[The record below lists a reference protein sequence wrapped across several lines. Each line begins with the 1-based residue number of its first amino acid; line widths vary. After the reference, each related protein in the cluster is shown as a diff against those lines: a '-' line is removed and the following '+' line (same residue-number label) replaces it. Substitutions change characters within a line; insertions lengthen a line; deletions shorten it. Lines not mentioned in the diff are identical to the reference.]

1 MTTNR
6 VETQPPPSPNGA
18 NGQPKSGIDGHA
30 APPAGGKPAATA
42 PPQGERGA
50 GGRFLPGNKGGP
62 GNPFARRVAALRKA
76 FFEAVDEGK
85 IRRLAEALYEK
96 AVGGDAAAAA
106 LLMKYLMGRPAEAVD
121 PDRLDL
127 EEFRLIEAMPTKHEV
142 MRAMIDSVPPA
153 TATSLLCPILDDA
166 AKDGMKRVCHKVG
179 NEDAKGVFK
188 ERVHRHR
195 NKPK

>member
-1 MTTNR
+1 M
-6 VETQPPPSPNGA
+6 A
-18 NGQPKSGIDGHA
+18 
-30 APPAGGKPAATA
+30 GKPIPATQS
-42 PPQGERGA
+42 PGERDA
-50 GGRFLPGNKGGP
+50 GGRFVPGNKGGP

-96 AVGGDAAAAA
+96 AVGGDVAAAA
-106 LLMKYLMGRPAEAVD
+106 LLLKYLLGRPAEAVD

-127 EEFRLIEAMPTKHEV
+127 EEFRLIEAMPTKYEV

-166 AKDGMKRVCHKVG
+166 ARDGKKRLFHGIDKG
-179 NEDAKGVFK
+179 DAAGALK
-188 ERVHRHR
+188 EREYRARH
-195 NKPK
+195 KPK